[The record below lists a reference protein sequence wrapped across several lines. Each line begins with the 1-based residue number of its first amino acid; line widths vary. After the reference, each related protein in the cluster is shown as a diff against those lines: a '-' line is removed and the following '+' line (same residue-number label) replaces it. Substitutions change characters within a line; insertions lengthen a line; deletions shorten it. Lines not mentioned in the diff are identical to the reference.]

1 MFQLKSTGVE
11 SAAILLIVVDNE
23 RVDNRHFFF
32 FLRNHNSAGAVVDF
46 HFNFLTKIALHQSCI
61 HTHNI

>member
-23 RVDNRHFFF
+23 RVDNWHFFF
-32 FLRNHNSAGAVVDF
+32 KRNHNSAGAVVDF

>member
-23 RVDNRHFFF
+23 RVDNWHFFF
-32 FLRNHNSAGAVVDF
+32 FKETTIRQVRLLIFISIF
-46 HFNFLTKIALHQSCI
+46 
-61 HTHNI
+61 